1 MGSSNAETYNMIL
14 IGAIVGIFVA
24 ITVIIVI
31 VFRNMIRKRKEAEA
45 LAKKKAEEEGEEVE
59 ETKTNTKT
67 KTYIVSPITKF
78 MEFDTVIDNM
88 IVTKGGKKFVMVVEC
103 QGINYDL
110 MSEVEKN
117 GVEAGFIEFLNTI
130 RWPIQIYTQTRTVN
144 LTKSI
149 QTYKDK
155 LKEVESA
162 LARDEMRYNQ
172 MKNSENYTPRQKDQ
186 AFYAVTKDKNLVEYG
201 KDIIFATE
209 QMSKNKNILNK
220 KYYVVLQYYTADLG
234 QGNYDKEEKRS
245 MCFAELYTRAQ
256 GVIQTLNVCGITSKI
271 LNSEELTELLYMAYN
286 RDSAEVYD
294 IDRAIAAQYDALY
307 STAPEVA
314 EKQIRELERRI
325 QQQAVE
331 KANRVIYQARTDKE
345 RELRKKT
352 ETQDDIIREM
362 AKYMINSNKDIVG
375 RDIAERATK
384 KIDDE
389 QKESDAAKEKTAAE
403 KTQNSRA
410 ASAANN
416 LNTAVSNAKTATN
429 NVTAKK

>member
-1 MGSSNAETYNMIL
+1 MVDTYNMIL
-14 IGAIVGIFVA
+14 IGAIIGIFVA
-24 ITVIIVI
+24 IAVIIII
-31 VFRNMIRKRKEAEA
+31 VFRNISRKRKEAEE
-45 LAKKKAEEEGEEVE
+45 LARKKAEEDGEEVV
-59 ETKTNTKT
+59 ETTKSGAKT
-67 KTYIVSPITKF
+67 KTYVVSPITKF

-88 IVTKGGKKFVMVVEC
+88 IVTKGGRRFVMVVEC

-149 QTYKDK
+149 QGYKDK
-155 LKEVESA
+155 LREAESA

-172 MKNSENYTPRQKDQ
+172 MKNSENFTPKQKDQ

-209 QMSKNKNILNK
+209 QMSRNKNILNK

-286 RDSAEVYD
+286 RDSAEIYD
-294 IDRAIAAQYDALY
+294 VDRAIAAQYDSLY

-314 EKQIRELERRI
+314 EKQIKELERKI

-331 KANRVIYQARTDKE
+331 KANKVIYQARTDKE

-352 ETQDDIIREM
+352 ETQDDIIRDM
-362 AKYMINSNKDIVG
+362 AKYMINANKDIVG
-375 RDIAERATK
+375 RDIAERATT
-384 KIDDE
+384 KIDEE
-389 QKESDAAKEKTAAE
+389 QKQSDVAKERAE
-403 KTQNSRA
+403 QEKSKVQNNSRA
-410 ASAANN
+410 ANVANN
-416 LNTAVSNAKTATN
+416 LNAAVNNARATTN
-429 NVTAKK
+429 TMAKK

>member
-1 MGSSNAETYNMIL
+1 MVDTYNMIL
-14 IGAIVGIFVA
+14 IGAIIGIFVA
-24 ITVIIVI
+24 IAVIIII
-31 VFRNMIRKRKEAEA
+31 VFRNISRKRKEAEE
-45 LAKKKAEEEGEEVE
+45 LARKKAEEDGEEVV
-59 ETKTNTKT
+59 ETTKSGAKT
-67 KTYIVSPITKF
+67 KTYVVSPITKF

-88 IVTKGGKKFVMVVEC
+88 IVTKGGRRFVMVVEC

-149 QTYKDK
+149 QGYKDK
-155 LKEVESA
+155 LREAESA

-172 MKNSENYTPRQKDQ
+172 MKNSENFTPKQKDQ

-209 QMSKNKNILNK
+209 QMSRNKNILNK

-256 GVIQTLNVCGITSKI
+256 GVIQTLNVCRITSKI

-286 RDSAEVYD
+286 RDSAEIYD
-294 IDRAIAAQYDALY
+294 VDRAIAAQYDSLY

-331 KANRVIYQARTDKE
+331 KANKVIYQARTDKE

-352 ETQDDIIREM
+352 ETQDDIIRDM
-362 AKYMINSNKDIVG
+362 AKYMINANKDIVG
-375 RDIAERATK
+375 RDIAERATT
-384 KIDDE
+384 KIDEE
-389 QKESDAAKEKTAAE
+389 QKQSDVAKERAE
-403 KTQNSRA
+403 QEKSKVQNNSRA
-410 ASAANN
+410 ANVANN
-416 LNTAVSNAKTATN
+416 LNAAVNNARATTN
-429 NVTAKK
+429 TMAKK

>member
-1 MGSSNAETYNMIL
+1 MVDTYNMIL
-14 IGAIVGIFVA
+14 IGAIIGIFVA
-24 ITVIIVI
+24 IAVIIII
-31 VFRNMIRKRKEAEA
+31 VFRNISRKRKEAEE
-45 LAKKKAEEEGEEVE
+45 LARKKAEEDGEEVV
-59 ETKTNTKT
+59 ETTKSGAKT
-67 KTYIVSPITKF
+67 KTYVVSPITKF

-88 IVTKGGKKFVMVVEC
+88 IVTKGGRRFVMVVEC

-149 QTYKDK
+149 QGYKDK
-155 LKEVESA
+155 LREAESA

-172 MKNSENYTPRQKDQ
+172 MKNSENFTPKQKDQ

-209 QMSKNKNILNK
+209 QMSRNKNILNK

-294 IDRAIAAQYDALY
+294 VDRAIAAQYDALY

-314 EKQIRELERRI
+314 EKQIKELERKI

-352 ETQDDIIREM
+352 ETQDDIIRDM
-362 AKYMINSNKDIVG
+362 AKYMINANKDIVG
-375 RDIAERATK
+375 RDIAERATT
-384 KIDDE
+384 KIDEE
-389 QKESDAAKEKTAAE
+389 QKQSDIAKEKAE
-403 KTQNSRA
+403 QEKSKVQTSRA
-410 ASAANN
+410 ANVANN
-416 LNTAVSNAKTATN
+416 LNTAVNNARATTN
-429 NVTAKK
+429 TMAKK